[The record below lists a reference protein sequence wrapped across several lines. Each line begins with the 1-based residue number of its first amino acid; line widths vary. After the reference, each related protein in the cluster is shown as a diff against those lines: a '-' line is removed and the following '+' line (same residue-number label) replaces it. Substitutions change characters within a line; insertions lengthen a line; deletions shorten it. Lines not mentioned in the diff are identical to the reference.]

1 MSKLLKEITEL
12 TDYYKEQG
20 FDGKD
25 ALNAASAQI
34 REREEREREREER
47 KREREREER
56 EREERE
62 REREE
67 RERERSLEIRKME
80 HDEKMKGISQGEF
93 SPLSLFIL
101 IFSLITLLSN
111 SWNI

>member
-34 REREEREREREER
+34 REREERERE
-47 KREREREER
+47 ERERER

>member
-34 REREEREREREER
+34 REREERERE
-47 KREREREER
+47 ERER
-56 EREERE
+56 ERE